1 MSLVTLLLPTD
12 DVNIDD
18 SIVPFTDDGV
28 TSMTTNELILNV

>member
-1 MSLVTLLLPTD
+1 MSVATSLMPID

-18 SIVPFTDDGV
+18 SIVSLTDDGV